1 MPNEHWLSEVQ
12 DTGHD
17 ADEPPQTYGAHEGLP
32 VVPATR
38 TAQVP
43 TEPVTLHA
51 SQAPPH
57 AVLQQTPSTQLPE
70 RHWLFA
76 VHAGPLPSFA
86 TQLVPLQ

>member
-1 MPNEHWLSEVQ
+1 V
-12 DTGHD
+12 
-17 ADEPPQTYGAHEGLP
+17 PQVGLP
-32 VVPATR
+32 ALPAVL

-43 TEPVTLHA
+43 TEPVRLHA

-70 RHWLFA
+70 AHWLAA
-76 VHAGPLPSFA
+76 VHTVPLAIFG

>member
-1 MPNEHWLSEVQ
+1 VPQ
-12 DTGHD
+12 DGFP
-17 ADEPPQTYGAHEGLP
+17 ALP
-32 VVPATR
+32 AVR

-51 SQAPPH
+51 SQPPPH

-70 RHWLFA
+70 RHWLFE
-76 VHAGPLPSFA
+76 VHVGPFASFA